1 MPGEGKRRG
10 VLLGAST
17 LLLVACLVLV
27 QQLSGSQVSQLHP
40 LLHLGQQASSF
51 ECQHSCGHRVTA
63 PGLGGSPVEKA
74 AARRARARKRGPSG
88 GEPASAA
95 AAEGKG
101 ALAAAAAGTRGGR
114 AGAGGVQLQRR
125 RGGEAGLAAEREAG
139 ARRTEAA
146 LGPLRRFQHCPATS
160 APSQLPACWA
170 SAVPGGAPGG
180 AARPGQAARSP
191 PPYRT
196 GAGGRQPGQ
205 RPPRPLRH
213 LPALPVLQ
221 DCPPWWADEPV
232 DAIFAWYNASDP
244 AYQAALRQHRNGTT
258 VHNVEPNT
266 GEIYLSI
273 ASVQRY
279 APWFRRIFVAAPA
292 NQSIRWVI
300 PLYCWAG

>member
-1 MPGEGKRRG
+1 MLLLPQAHPAAVPAQVECNCSAGVPVKPDLQQSEKQVRAGRRRRLARCVVSSTVLPLPFAEPAAG
-10 VLLGAST
+10 LLG
-17 LLLVACLVLV
+17 
-27 QQLSGSQVSQLHP
+27 
-40 LLHLGQQASSF
+40 
-51 ECQHSCGHRVTA
+51 QHS
-63 PGLGGSPVEKA
+63 
-74 AARRARARKRGPSG
+74 ARW
-88 GEPASAA
+88 
-95 AAEGKG
+95 
-101 ALAAAAAGTRGGR
+101 GTWWCC
-114 AGAGGVQLQRR
+114 
-125 RGGEAGLAAEREAG
+125 
-139 ARRTEAA
+139 T
-146 LGPLRRFQHCPATS
+146 
-160 APSQLPACWA
+160 
-170 SAVPGGAPGG
+170 
-180 AARPGQAARSP
+180 ARPGEAARAP

-244 AYQAALRQHRNGTT
+244 TYQAALRQHRNGTT

-300 PLYCWAG
+300 PSYCWVGQGRGGWCAAACAGCIACGALPTTCKRRQCQPGDRAHGCCNWHS